1 MKPFV
6 LDFLQGKIHS
16 RRTKTSVHKELLA
29 KAIGITKQKNKVVF
43 DLTAGWG
50 NDAFIMACLGAK
62 VTMIERSPIIG
73 ALLKDA
79 WQRAQQDTFVQQ
91 LTWRFLEM
99 DSFDFLQQLAHKD
112 YPQVIYLDPM
122 FPERKKSA
130 LVKKEMQLLQQII
143 GTESDS
149 GALLELALTK
159 AKERVVVKRPRLAGP
174 LIENKQR
181 DLIISGKAMRFDI
194 YFIKEAKEKNE

>member
-6 LDFLQGKIHS
+6 LDFLQGKIHY
-16 RRTKTSVHKELLA
+16 RRIKASANKELLG

-79 WQRAQQDTFVQQ
+79 WQRAQQDAFVKQ
-91 LTWRFLEM
+91 LTWQFLQI
-99 DSFDFLQQLAHKD
+99 DSFDFLQQLEHKD
-112 YPQVIYLDPM
+112 YPHVIYLDPM

-130 LVKKEMQLLQQII
+130 MVKKEMQLLQQII

-149 GALLELALTK
+149 AALFELALKK
-159 AKERVVVKRPRLAGP
+159 AKERVVVKRPRLAEP
-174 LIENKQR
+174 LIANKQR
-181 DLIISGKAMRFDI
+181 DLILLGKAMRFDI
-194 YFIKEAKEKNE
+194 YFINKVNEKT